1 MFKKLR
7 KLFSKKASEVEGV
20 RPAIFGF
27 IATLKGVDDLGD
39 AVPTQIFIIPKEEE
53 ENIYNIV
60 KTGEYNTLVLYDNN
74 RIQFKPPTN
83 ASLLL
88 TPFYSVEELNGALK
102 SMRDQGVRGVV
113 GWPIPIDY

>member
-1 MFKKLR
+1 MFNKIK
-7 KLFSKKASEVEGV
+7 KLFSKKASEVEEV
-20 RPAIFGF
+20 HPTIFGF

-88 TPFYSVEELNGALK
+88 TPFYSVEELNSALK

>member
-1 MFKKLR
+1 MFNKIK
-7 KLFSKKASEVEGV
+7 KLFSKKASEVEGD
-20 RPAIFGF
+20 RPTIFGF
-27 IATLKGVDDLGD
+27 IATLKGADDLGD

-60 KTGEYNTLVLYDNN
+60 KTGEYNTLILYDNN
-74 RIQFKPPTN
+74 RIQFKPPMN

-88 TPFYSVEELNGALK
+88 TPFHSVEELNGVLK
-102 SMRDQGVRGVV
+102 TMRDQGVRGVV

>member
-1 MFKKLR
+1 MLKFVK
-7 KLFSKKASEVEGV
+7 KLFSKKQDKLEGFEKV
-20 RPAIFGF
+20 ISGF
-27 IATLKGVDDLGD
+27 IATLKGSDDLGD
-39 AVPTQIFIIPKEEE
+39 AVPTQIFIIPASEEE
-53 ENIYNIV
+53 TIYNII
-60 KTGEYNTLVLYDNN
+60 KTGEYSTLFLFDQN

-88 TPFYSVEELNGALK
+88 TPFYSVEELNDALK